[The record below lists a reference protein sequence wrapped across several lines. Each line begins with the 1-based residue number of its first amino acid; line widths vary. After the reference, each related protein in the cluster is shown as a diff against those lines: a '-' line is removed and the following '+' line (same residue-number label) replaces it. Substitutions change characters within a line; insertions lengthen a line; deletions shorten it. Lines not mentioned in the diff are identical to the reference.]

1 MRSWT
6 RHGKLGGY
14 AFYGFLIGAFVA
26 DIRWKTTF
34 QFFDCVVGLGMVN
47 KGGYAFYSFLIRA
60 FIAEIGRKTTFPFF
74 ECVVG
79 LGMVN

>member
-1 MRSWT
+1 MT
-6 RHGKLGGY
+6 EDDLFIFECVVGLGMVNLGGY

-26 DIRWKTTF
+26 DKQWKTTF
-34 QFFDCVVGLGMVN
+34 Q
-47 KGGYAFYSFLIRA
+47 
-60 FIAEIGRKTTFPFF
+60 FF